1 MTGTSTRTARSR
13 GDLAALAVVAVLLA
27 AALPAGA
34 ASLYRELYSPAA
46 FVGRYLSLLSAG
58 RAADALA
65 MPGAEL
71 TESQRADAGIPAD
84 ASDALLRSAALNTLD
99 QMRVLSEETRDNV
112 TTVTVSYRAG
122 GVPGTTTFA
131 VVPDGWVGV
140 VPGWRFERSPLAVM
154 DVAVAGSTRF
164 AVNGFAMDARQI
176 AADAPPGEAL
186 PMLVLS
192 PGLYAVGVDTPLAV
206 ADPVRVLSDAPQIRI
221 PVVVTARPTAEFTGV
236 VQQRVEDF
244 LTACAA
250 QRVLQPTGCPFGGV
264 IDDRV
269 DSEPVW
275 SIVQQPEV
283 ALTPDGAGWRIPD
296 AAAVAHLDV
305 RVRSLFDGRVS
316 EVSEDVPF
324 LVSGTI
330 EVDAAG
336 SASILIGGGR
346 DS

>member
-1 MTGTSTRTARSR
+1 MTGTSTRTRTR

-46 FVGRYLSLLSAG
+46 FVGRYLSLLSTG

-65 MPGAEL
+65 MPGAAL
-71 TESQRADAGIPAD
+71 TESQRTDAGIPAD
-84 ASDALLRSAALNTLD
+84 ASDALLRSAALTALD
-99 QMRVLSEETRDNV
+99 QIRVLSEQTQDDI
-112 TTVTVSYRAG
+112 TTVTMAYRAG
-122 GVPGTTTFA
+122 GVAGTTAFA
-131 VVPDGWVGV
+131 VRRDGWVGV
-140 VPGWRFERSPLAVM
+140 VPGWRFARSPLAVL
-154 DVAVAGSTRF
+154 DLTVSGSSRF
-164 AVNGFAMDARQI
+164 AVNGFEMDARQI
-176 AADAPPGEAL
+176 AADAPPGATL

-206 ADPVRVLSDAPQIRI
+206 AEPVRVLSDAPQVRI
-221 PVVVTARPTAEFTGV
+221 PVTVTAQPTAEFIGV
-236 VQQRVEDF
+236 VQQRVEEF

-250 QRVLQPTGCPFGGV
+250 QRVLQPTGCPFGWV

-269 DSEPVW
+269 ESEPVW
-275 SIVQQPEV
+275 SITRQPDV

-296 AAAVAHLDV
+296 AAATAHLDV
-305 RVRSLFDGRVS
+305 RVRSLFDGTVS

-324 LVSGTI
+324 VVDGII

-336 SASILIGGGR
+336 SASIRIGGGP

>member
-1 MTGTSTRTARSR
+1 MRGTSTRTPRSR
-13 GDLAALAVVAVLLA
+13 GDLVALTVVALLLA

-46 FVGRYLSLLSAG
+46 FVGRYLSLLSTG

-65 MPGAEL
+65 MPGAAL

-84 ASDALLRSAALNTLD
+84 ASEALLRAAALTTLD
-99 QMRVLSEETRDNV
+99 QVRVLSEQTQGDV
-112 TTVTVSYRAG
+112 TTVTMAYRAG
-122 GVPGTTTFA
+122 GVAGTTAFA
-131 VVPDGWVGV
+131 VRRDGWVGV
-140 VPGWRFERSPLAVM
+140 VPGWRFARSPLAVM
-154 DVAVAGSTRF
+154 DVSIAGSTRF
-164 AVNGFAMDARQI
+164 AVNGFEMDARQV
-176 AADAPPGEAL
+176 AADAPPGGAL

-206 ADPVRVLSDAPQIRI
+206 AEPVRVLSDAPQVRI
-221 PVVVTARPTAEFTGV
+221 PVTVTAQPTAEFIGV

-244 LTACAA
+244 LTACAS
-250 QRVLQPTGCPFGGV
+250 QRVLQPTGCPFGWV

-269 DSEPVW
+269 ESEPAW
-275 SIVQQPEV
+275 SIVRQPEV
-283 ALTPDGAGWRIPD
+283 TLVPDGAGWRIPD

-305 RVRSLFDGRVS
+305 RVRSLFDGTVS
-316 EVSEDVPF
+316 DVSEDVPF
-324 LVSGTI
+324 VIDGAI

-336 SASILIGGGR
+336 SASIRVGGGP